1 MKKDI
6 TFDWC
11 GIDYGSKLAGTTVIC
26 AAQEGSPRLFLWQ
39 SAPKQDADAFL
50 QDWLLE
56 HRPSLVFIDAPLSL
70 PQAYRQKEA
79 LAEADFFY
87 RQGDRAL
94 GAMSPM
100 FLGGLTA
107 RAMRLHAI
115 LQASANL
122 LFYETYPAQQA
133 ARLGLAALAYKKDP
147 AAIPAVLEAI
157 LQNSPFEAEAKDFGN
172 WHRIDALLA
181 LLGAYRYAKGQAKAY
196 GEATEGQIWV

>member
-6 TFDWC
+6 PFDWC

-26 AAQEGSPRLFLWQ
+26 ACEPETSQVQLWQ
-39 SAPKQDADAFL
+39 SAPKQDADVFL
-50 QDWLLE
+50 QDWLLTY
-56 HRPSLVFIDAPLSL
+56 RPSFVFIDAPLSL
-70 PQAYRQKEA
+70 PKLYKQ
-79 LAEADFFY
+79 AEAPAEGDFFY
-87 RQGDRAL
+87 RQGDRQL
-94 GAMSPM
+94 GAMSPL

-107 RAMRLHAI
+107 RAMRL
-115 LQASANL
+115 QAMVRAQGIV
-122 LFYETYPAQQA
+122 FYETYPAQQA

-157 LQNSPFEAEAKDFGN
+157 LQNSPFEADNKDFGN
-172 WHRIDALLA
+172 WHRVDALLA